1 MKALTIHQPFAW
13 AIGHDQPEAPRKN
26 FEIRPDPTK
35 YRGPVLIHAGKRP
48 RPDVQP
54 AVSAI
59 MVALIETL
67 ARLIARVEVLER
79 QVRGRRPHRRR
90 RR

>member
-1 MKALTIHQPFAW
+1 MIDPRLRGELD
-13 AIGHDQPEAPRKN
+13 AIIASA
-26 FEIRPDPTK
+26 
-35 YRGPVLIHAGKRP
+35 Y